1 MPVGQID
8 DDIDTESPPIRTSD
22 SEAKVSSCGVDPLQV
37 IGYCIEWTTITTTN
51 QVCTCLHVDTC
62 TYTMLAPREFSI
74 STVLPL
80 SVSRPSSLHSSI
92 LTLSFF
98 ADSFPPSSLVR
109 CFARCSLFR
118 PSVRSFFC
126 GLSAC
131 LPACLPACHALIV
144 LVKRKSPKAER
155 DRETDGRPALAVS
168 SVGALGMEI
177 RNYSSTHLEFVELLE
192 DGETRRTSCLDS

>member
-80 SVSRPSSLHSSI
+80 SVSRPSSLYPFSPI
-92 LTLSFF
+92 L
-98 ADSFPPSSLVR
+98 FPPLPSFAVTLVVPSFVR
-109 CFARCSLFR
+109 PFAI
-118 PSVRSFFC
+118 SFAAF
-126 GLSAC
+126 